1 MSRIEQHPVLE
12 YHKGKPVTFTFDGK
26 VMQGFAGESVA
37 AALHAAG
44 IRKLHDSEVK
54 KRPRGLFCAIGNCSS
69 CLMKVDGRENVRIC
83 IEPLREGMQVES
95 QKGKAVLTPKASIPG
110 SIREEPTEE
119 TDVLIIGGGPAGLNA
134 ALESAVHGLS
144 VIILDR
150 NAIPG
155 GQLNKQT
162 HKFFGSEK
170 AKAGTRGFVIA
181 EELEEKLDA
190 CTNVSIRKETTALGF
205 FKDGTVMAESRGQVH
220 SYKGKATIIATGA
233 SEKTP
238 IFPGNDLPGVYGAGA
253 VQTLMNLDGILPGQT
268 AVMVG
273 AGNIGLIVS
282 YQLLQAGVKVAAVV
296 EAAPHFG
303 GYEVHAAK
311 IRRAGVPIL
320 TSHTV
325 KYAFGGEKLEGVVI
339 TGLDEHF
346 RPIPG
351 TEQTIR
357 ADILCMAVGLSP
369 MTEMFFQAGC
379 EMKFIPQL
387 GGYVPRIDEY
397 HRTTVKGLYAAGD
410 AGGVEEATSAQL
422 TGRIAALSAAQDL
435 GAAKNFDEEYKAL
448 SAQLSELRAGP
459 MGGKI
464 LSGLDRMKEEGCV
477 DYAKA

>member
-1 MSRIEQHPVLE
+1 MLI
-12 YHKGKPVTFTFDGK
+12 
-26 VMQGFAGESVA
+26 A
-37 AALHAAG
+37 A
-44 IRKLHDSEVK
+44 E
-54 KRPRGLFCAIGNCSS
+54 
-69 CLMKVDGRENVRIC
+69 REAQR
-83 IEPLREGMQVES
+83 
-95 QKGKAVLTPKASIPG
+95 
-110 SIREEPTEE
+110 
-119 TDVLIIGGGPAGLNA
+119 
-134 ALESAVHGLS
+134 
-144 VIILDR
+144 
-150 NAIPG
+150 
-155 GQLNKQT
+155 
-162 HKFFGSEK
+162 
-170 AKAGTRGFVIA
+170 
-181 EELEEKLDA
+181 DA

-387 GGYVPRIDEY
+387 GGYVPRIDE
-397 HRTTVKGLYAAGD
+397 
-410 AGGVEEATSAQL
+410 
-422 TGRIAALSAAQDL
+422 
-435 GAAKNFDEEYKAL
+435 
-448 SAQLSELRAGP
+448 
-459 MGGKI
+459 
-464 LSGLDRMKEEGCV
+464 
-477 DYAKA
+477 

>member
-1 MSRIEQHPVLE
+1 MSRIEQHPILE

-26 VMQGFAGESVA
+26 EMRGYEGESVA
-37 AALHAAG
+37 SALHAAG
-44 IRKLHDSEVK
+44 VRKLHDSEVK

-69 CLMKVDGRENVRIC
+69 CLMRVDGRENVRIC
-83 IEPLREGMQVES
+83 IEPLREGMKVES
-95 QKGKAVLTPKASIPG
+95 QKGKAVLRPAGSLPG
-110 SIREEPTEE
+110 SIREEPAQTA
-119 TDVLIIGGGPAGLNA
+119 DVLIIGGGPAGLNA
-134 ALESAVHGLS
+134 ALESAKHGLS
-144 VIILDR
+144 AIVLDR
-150 NAIPG
+150 NQVPG
-155 GQLNKQT
+155 GQLCKQT

-170 AKAGTRGFVIA
+170 AKAGTRGFVIGQ
-181 EELEEKLDA
+181 ELESELEKSDKVRI
-190 CTNVSIRKETTALGF
+190 CTETTALGYF
-205 FKDGTVMAESRGQVH
+205 RDGTVMAECRGQVH
-220 SYKGKATIIATGA
+220 IYRGRAVVIATGA
-233 SEKTP
+233 SEKTL
-238 IFPGNDLPGVYGAGA
+238 IFPGNDLPGVCGAGA

-303 GYEVHAAK
+303 GYEVHANK

-339 TGLDEHF
+339 TALDEKF
-346 RPIPG
+346 RPVPG

-357 ADILCMAVGLSP
+357 ADLLCMAVGLSP

-379 EMKFIPQL
+379 EMKFVPQL
-387 GGYVPRIDEY
+387 GGYVPRIDGY

-422 TGRIAALSAAQDL
+422 TGRIAALSAAADL
-435 GAAKNFDEEYKAL
+435 GAAPDFDREYKAY
-448 SAQLSELRAGP
+448 ADELSELRAGP

-464 LSGLDRMKEEGCV
+464 LSGLEKMKEEGCV